1 MFSRIWDPNSIP
13 CFNDSIANCYPK
25 VLQHLLKKSKS
36 RWFEMMGYPVSFNSK
51 IPCNRCAIKEHHQ
64 TCCPGD
70 TLISKLSKEMDAP
83 PLPQNNP
90 TIFQN
95 KENGN
100 NKVNQKDQINLLDLG
115 KKKKKKK

>member
-1 MFSRIWDPNSIP
+1 
-13 CFNDSIANCYPK
+13 
-25 VLQHLLKKSKS
+25 
-36 RWFEMMGYPVSFNSK
+36 
-51 IPCNRCAIKEHHQ
+51 
-64 TCCPGD
+64 
-70 TLISKLSKEMDAP
+70 MDAP